1 MLILRIPLRWRVS
14 HRRLSHELQKKL
26 EESEKAVK
34 NAKNSR
40 NDANTKLA
48 IQKEELKK
56 AEKVED

>member
-1 MLILRIPLRWRVS
+1 MESQSQKTLD
-14 HRRLSHELQKKL
+14 ELQKKL

-56 AEKVED
+56 AEKLRRRLQSS